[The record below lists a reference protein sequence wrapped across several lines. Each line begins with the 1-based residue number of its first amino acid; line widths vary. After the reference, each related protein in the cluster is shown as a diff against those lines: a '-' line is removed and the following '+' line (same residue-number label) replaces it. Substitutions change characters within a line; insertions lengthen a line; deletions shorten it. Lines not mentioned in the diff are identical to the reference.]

1 MELDR
6 ARAGVVTSNTT
17 TGIAGQEERPY
28 SNVIEVLFLLSLAS
42 RNALFQNKI
51 NKYTGI
57 SWQLPSRILSELNN
71 AMRLSFLSVLLD
83 PYLIRIPIYALFL
96 VWNRIQANKTTES

>member
-57 SWQLPSRILSELNN
+57 S
-71 AMRLSFLSVLLD
+71 
-83 PYLIRIPIYALFL
+83 
-96 VWNRIQANKTTES
+96 

>member
-51 NKYTGI
+51 NKYTGED
-57 SWQLPSRILSELNN
+57 SCT
-71 AMRLSFLSVLLD
+71 
-83 PYLIRIPIYALFL
+83 LFF
-96 VWNRIQANKTTES
+96 NGGIEKYETSKG